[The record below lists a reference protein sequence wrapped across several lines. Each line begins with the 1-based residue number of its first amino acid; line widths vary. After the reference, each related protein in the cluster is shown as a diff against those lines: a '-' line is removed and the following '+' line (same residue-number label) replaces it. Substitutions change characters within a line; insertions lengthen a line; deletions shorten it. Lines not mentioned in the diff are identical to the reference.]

1 MSLQR
6 TGVEK
11 QRYNRQAL
19 KQQITKDK
27 SIYGL
32 QEINKQTNKLILASS
47 HQCTHDHSPQSAL
60 EST

>member
-32 QEINKQTNKLILASS
+32 QEINRQTDISKQSS
-47 HQCTHDHSPQSAL
+47 VHP
-60 EST
+60 